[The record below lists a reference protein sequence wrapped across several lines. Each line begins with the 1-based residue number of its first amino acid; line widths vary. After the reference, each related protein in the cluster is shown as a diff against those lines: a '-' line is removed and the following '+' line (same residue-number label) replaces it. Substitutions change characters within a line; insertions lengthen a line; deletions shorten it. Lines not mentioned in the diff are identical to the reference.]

1 MVIVYKHVKSLLK
14 RRKDLQIKMGKW
26 RKRGTVPVESENCVQ
41 VPHGGSQ
48 SFKDGTLS
56 ANVGLP
62 FIKIPLI

>member
-1 MVIVYKHVKSLLK
+1 MLKAYSKGERTYKSKWE
-14 RRKDLQIKMGKW
+14 KW

-48 SFKDGTLS
+48 SFKVGTLS
-56 ANVGLP
+56 ANVGMP